1 MRIGGGGGSRTRVRK
16 RSAWNVYVHS
26 PFGTSRRPPPEGAD
40 ERPASPCCFAQGSR
54 AGPQAIPLCDARP
67 DPRPGVVRFGA
78 TPSPPCLR
86 VTREEIM
93 PTCPAIPTAR
103 GDSRPLPRQDAG
115 PYRRDDRALPGAVP
129 GQEVLHALFEAR
141 ADARP
146 KAIAVVFG
154 REEATYSDLESR
166 ANRLARHLRSRGVG
180 RGSVVAML
188 LPRSV
193 DAYATLLGILKAGAA
208 YVPIDPEYPA
218 DRVAYILEDS
228 GAGALVTTADL
239 AGRYEAFGGV
249 VVRVD
254 ADRDAIAVESPARLP
269 RGEVGVGPR
278 DLCYVIY
285 TSGSTGRPKGV
296 MIEHRSACH
305 LVRAEGGI
313 YQPRP
318 DDRVYQGFCLAFDAS
333 VEEIWLAFHAGAARV
348 AATPEMAR
356 AGPDLS

>member
-1 MRIGGGGGSRTRVRK
+1 MKTRFETTDVLE
-16 RSAWNVYVHS
+16 SES
-26 PFGTSRRPPPEGAD
+26 G
-40 ERPASPCCFAQGSR
+40 
-54 AGPQAIPLCDARP
+54 QAAP
-67 DPRPGVVRFGA
+67 
-78 TPSPPCLR
+78 
-86 VTREEIM
+86 
-93 PTCPAIPTAR
+93 
-103 GDSRPLPRQDAG
+103 
-115 PYRRDDRALPGAVP
+115 PGA
-129 GQEVLHALFEAR
+129 EALHAIFETQ

-146 KAIAVVFG
+146 EAVAVVFG
-154 REEATYSDLESR
+154 GEETTYASLESP
-166 ANRLARHLRSRGVG
+166 ANRLARHLRRRGVG

-193 DAYATLLGILKAGAA
+193 DAYAALLGILKAGAA

-254 ADRDAIAVESPARLP
+254 ADRDALAVESPARLP

-296 MIEHRSACH
+296 GISHRC
-305 LVRAEGGI
+305 LAEQAQLAVGFAALSP
-313 YQPRP
+313 Q
-318 DDRVYQGFCLAFDAS
+318 DRVLQFATLNFDGCIEQLFAPL
-333 VEEIWLAFHAGAARV
+333 VAGAAMVLRGSELWDS
-348 AATPEMAR
+348 ATFHRELMAR
-356 AGPDLS
+356 QISVADLTTA